1 MRNINTDPN
10 QEKAVG
16 AFLNRFGTTVTLDEL
31 CNEGVVLRDRGGR
44 TVAPGYGVIREQMI
58 HTGQPYAEI
67 MVIVLDGGVL
77 AGWVRAEAML
87 PAEDRFLV
95 PVKALNPMPDTLDF
109 VQPCPHMSVYGGIYT
124 DDRAGWECLGCG
136 QTIIVR

>member
-16 AFLNRFGTTVTLDEL
+16 AFLNCFGKTVNLDEL
-31 CNEGVVLRDRGGR
+31 CNEGVVLTDRGGR
-44 TVAPGYGVIREQMI
+44 KVAPSYGVIRGEMI

-67 MVIVLDGGVL
+67 MVIILDGGVL
-77 AGWVRAEAML
+77 AGWVRSETMMF
-87 PAEDRFLV
+87 AEDRYLV
-95 PVKALNPMPDTLDF
+95 PVKALNPIPDAFDF

-124 DDRAGWECLGCG
+124 DDRPGWECLGCG